1 MTFSQTLSH
10 IYGTGSEKINGT
22 GSEKMLYAIENV
34 VCYTYTHTH
43 SHMHT
48 NTYTHTHKPV
58 LLRISGSGG
67 YDCQFAMTRCKGT
80 HGSHPWN
87 VDLHEMVAN
96 R

>member
-1 MTFSQTLSH
+1 MVDLHVISQ
-10 IYGTGSEKINGT
+10 KINSTDSKKGP
-22 GSEKMLYAIENV
+22 MYNAIH
-34 VCYTYTHTH
+34 THTH

-48 NTYTHTHKPV
+48 HTRIHTHKPV

-67 YDCQFAMTRCKGT
+67 YDCQFTMTRCKAT
-80 HGSHPWN
+80 QGSHPCN

>member
-1 MTFSQTLSH
+1 
-10 IYGTGSEKINGT
+10 
-22 GSEKMLYAIENV
+22 MLYIHTHTH
-34 VCYTYTHTH
+34 TYTH
-43 SHMHT
+43 SHMHIHT
-48 NTYTHTHKPV
+48 RTHTHKPV

-67 YDCQFAMTRCKGT
+67 YDCQFAMTRCKAT